1 MRKIAFSLALAVGL
15 LGAGAAN
22 AWTAQATADINM
34 RSGPGTGYAPL
45 LVIPRGAVVEA
56 GACSSWC
63 QVFFAGYRGF
73 VSARYLAPVGGGG
86 YYQPAPPPPP
96 VVVVPPPY
104 YRPAPPPY
112 YRPGPPPGYR
122 PPHYR
127 HDRYDRYD
135 DRPRRHNRDWRNS
148 DWQDRPSGNR
158 SGSDRP
164 NREQQGYERPSREIP
179 APSAPSGGDLRDPA
193 LDSDCIAITCSN

>member
-1 MRKIAFSLALAVGL
+1 MRKIAFSIALALGL

-22 AWTAQATADINM
+22 AWTAQATADLNM

-63 QVFFAGYRGF
+63 QVFYAGYRGF
-73 VSARYLAPVGGGG
+73 VSARYLAPAGGG
-86 YYQPAPPPPP
+86 YYQPVPPP

-104 YRPAPPPY
+104 YRPAPPPH
-112 YRPGPPPGYR
+112 YR

-127 HDRYDRYD
+127 PPYYRPGRYD
-135 DRPRRHNRDWRNS
+135 DRPPHRDR
-148 DWQDRPSGNR
+148 DWQDR
-158 SGSDRP
+158 DRP
-164 NREQQGYERPSREIP
+164 HRDRR
-179 APSAPSGGDLRDPA
+179 GDA
-193 LDSDCIAITCSN
+193 CIGITCPD

>member
-56 GACSSWC
+56 GACSRWC

-73 VSARYLAPVGGGG
+73 VSARYLAPAGGGG
-86 YYQPAPPPPP
+86 YYQPVPPP

-112 YRPGPPPGYR
+112 YRPGPPPVYR
-122 PPHYR
+122 PPYHHR
-127 HDRYDRYD
+127 DRY
-135 DRPRRHNRDWRNS
+135 RD
-148 DWQDRPSGNR
+148 
-158 SGSDRP
+158 
-164 NREQQGYERPSREIP
+164 YERR
-179 APSAPSGGDLRDPA
+179 RDYNWER
-193 LDSDCIAITCSN
+193 SW